1 MRDYPA
7 RLLLLS
13 GAVALLLAVL
23 SSCSDSGSID
33 GAEVFKREG
42 CITCHTFKGQGGVVG
57 PDLTYVTKNHSD
69 GWIKDQIRNSKANNP
84 DSRMPE
90 YKHLSGGEVNAIV
103 RYLKS

>member
-1 MRDYPA
+1 MNNRSI
-7 RLLLLS
+7 RLFLLH
-13 GAVALLLAVL
+13 GAACLLIAVL
-23 SSCSDSGSID
+23 SSCSDSGSVD

-57 PDLTYVTKNHSD
+57 PDLTYVTKNRSD
-69 GWIKDQIRNSKANNP
+69 SWIKDQIRNSKANNP